1 MSEREHKGEW
11 AAEPTAEIVDLTA
24 TATATA
30 AGTERAG
37 ALWSLVTAD
46 LNLNLVHFA
55 GGDGVAEHINAE
67 VDVVYV
73 VVAGRGSISVQG
85 VGHAVRAGML
95 VLVPR
100 GARRAIESASDDF
113 AYLTC
118 HRRRAGLM
126 PRRAE
131 PRRQSS
137 H

>member
-1 MSEREHKGEW
+1 MSERERERNGEQTT
-11 AAEPTAEIVDLTA
+11 EPVAEIVDLA
-24 TATATA
+24 ATA
-30 AGTERAG
+30 AGSERAG

-55 GGDGVAEHINAE
+55 SGDGVAEHINAE

-73 VVAGRGSISVQG
+73 VVAGRGSLSVQG

-95 VLVPR
+95 ALVPR

-131 PRRQSS
+131 PREQSS

>member
-1 MSEREHKGEW
+1 MSERERNGEQTT
-11 AAEPTAEIVDLTA
+11 EPVAEIVDLA
-24 TATATA
+24 ATA
-30 AGTERAG
+30 AGSERAG

-55 GGDGVAEHINAE
+55 SGDGVAEHINAE

-73 VVAGRGSISVQG
+73 VVAGCGSLSVQG

-95 VLVPR
+95 ALVPR

-131 PRRQSS
+131 PRGQSS